1 MSKTAYLPASN
12 AVLINSLWRN
22 RLLLSLVALQ
32 IACAIAVSLYVG
44 RSFWDSSTP
53 ILLGISL
60 RLLCFMFANFILW
73 RLGVAIFVVKPQK
86 PIHWMLQDL
95 RTKLTDVEK
104 APDVLICFVSI
115 VALIVTYTFLKNEI
129 HSLNP
134 SLWDTQF
141 AQWDRFL
148 HGGVDPWT
156 LLRPVLGSPV
166 ITTALNAAYH
176 IWFPMLYIAVC
187 VACLDRRDP
196 IRSTVFLVAFVLC
209 WFVGGNVIAT
219 VFASVGPVYYEPFNL
234 GTDFVPQMEL
244 LRQSHEISPVWALK
258 VQSMLLDGFQN
269 SGLARG
275 ISAMPSMHVAS
286 SALLALYGFTYSRW
300 LGWGLTVFTF
310 VILLGSVH
318 LAWHYAI
325 DGYASILLVLFF
337 WWLAKR
343 FTARFGPGT

>member
-1 MSKTAYLPASN
+1 MSKTADLPASN
-12 AVLINSLWRN
+12 AVLINVFWRN

-32 IACAIAVSLYVG
+32 MACALAVSLYVG

-53 ILLGISL
+53 ILLGISF

-73 RLGVAIFVVKPQK
+73 RLGVAIFKVKPRK
-86 PIHWMLQDL
+86 PIQWMLQDL
-95 RTKLTDVEK
+95 RTKLTDTEK
-104 APDVLICFVSI
+104 APDAVVCFISI
-115 VALIVTYTFLKNEI
+115 IALIMTYTFLKNEI
-129 HSLNP
+129 HAVNP

-141 AQWDRFL
+141 AKWDRVL

-156 LLRPVLGSPV
+156 LLWPILGSPFV
-166 ITTALNAAYH
+166 TTAVNLAYH
-176 IWFPMLYIAVC
+176 IWFPMLYIAIC

-209 WFVGGNVIAT
+209 WFVGGNVFAT
-219 VFASVGPVYYEPFNL
+219 VFASVGPVFLEPFNL

-258 VQSMLLDGFQN
+258 VQNTLLEGYHN
-269 SGLARG
+269 AGLARG

-286 SALLALYGFTYSRW
+286 SALLAIYGFTYSRW
-300 LGWGLTVFTF
+300 LGWSLTAFTA

-343 FTARFGPGT
+343 LTARFGPGT